1 MKKTEKRTKAAASP
15 IVREVWGIVF
25 LFFGACALLAL
36 LSYNHS
42 DPSMFTQTK
51 RLPLN
56 YVGRL
61 GANIAEV
68 LIQFAGLASY
78 ILTFLML
85 SVAVKLFR
93 GARAAQLAANL
104 FWHVISVIT
113 CATFISLVFGSLTYG
128 GTRISSGGVLGAWL
142 AGGLLHYL
150 NLWGATLFT
159 LCSLLI
165 ALVFST
171 PLSAATLF
179 RFLSALTIGVGAWL
193 ATVFYKAARAIVW
206 AAGQKRKTERLIEAK
221 LKPEKPELEIGTRKA
236 AAKVAAAEEEEEEID
251 EILPPK
257 RARSVLAIGEDS
269 FLEVIPP
276 ANAPPKKVEK
286 KPARTL
292 GNFIGA
298 VGLFTLPPLDL
309 LNEAPPKVTELDRK
323 KLIENS
329 QLLKQNLT
337 EFGIEGEV
345 VAVRPGPVITMY
357 EFKPGPGVKIS
368 QIANLADD
376 LSLAL
381 SAQSVRIVAPIPGKS
396 VVGIEIP
403 NDDRETVYLREI
415 LSTDEF
421 HASSQGIPLAIG
433 KDISGAPVVSD
444 IARMPHLLI
453 AGASGKGKSVFI
465 NSLICSLLYK
475 FTPNDM
481 RMIMVDPKQV
491 ELNLYEGIPH
501 LLLPVVDD
509 PKKAATALKWT
520 VNEMERR
527 YKLMAKSG
535 MRNIAGFNGKLE
547 KDGEEKMRTLLCPQK
562 PDGFPET
569 SSLSHLFEHDER
581 GLPRIE
587 RLPVILVI
595 IDEFADLMMTAPKD
609 IEVSVA
615 RLGQKARAAGIH
627 LVIATQRPSVDVI
640 TGLIKANLPSRVS
653 FQTASKIDSRTILDG
668 MGAEKL
674 LGHGDMLF
682 IPPGLSRLTRIHGA
696 FVNEEEIGRICDH
709 WKKQGS
715 PVYKEEILIEPEEID
730 PDDVDGAGD
739 SLYGQAVAIV
749 REMGT
754 ASASMIQ
761 RRLKVGYNRAARMV
775 EAMEAQ
781 GIVGPSEGAKP
792 REVLY

>member
-1 MKKTEKRTKAAASP
+1 MKKTEKRARVLASP
-15 IVREVWGIVF
+15 IVREAWGIVF
-25 LFFGACALLAL
+25 LFFGVFALLAL
-36 LSYNHS
+36 LSYNHT
-42 DPSMFTQTK
+42 DPSLFTQTK

-56 YVGRL
+56 YGGRI
-61 GANIAEV
+61 GANIAEA
-68 LIQFAGLASY
+68 LIQFAGIASY
-78 ILTFLML
+78 ILTFLMM
-85 SVAVKLFR
+85 SIAVKLFR
-93 GARAAQLAANL
+93 GARAAQLGANL
-104 FWHVISVIT
+104 FWHVVSVIT

-128 GTRISSGGVLGAWL
+128 GARIPSGGVLGGWL

-159 LCSLLI
+159 LCTLLI

-179 RFLSALTIGVGAWL
+179 RYVSAFTIAAGTWL

-206 AAGQKRKTERLIEAK
+206 AAGQKNKTERLIEAK
-221 LKPEKPELEIGTRKA
+221 FKPEKTS
-236 AAKVAAAEEEEEEID
+236 AAKAPRTKVEDLEED
-251 EILPPK
+251 EILPTPPR
-257 RARSVLAIGEDS
+257 RARSVLEIGDES

-276 ANAPPKKVEK
+276 VSVPAAKAEK
-286 KPARTL
+286 KAPRPA

-298 VGLFTLPPLDL
+298 VGKFTLPPLEL
-309 LNEAPPKVTELDRK
+309 LNEAPPKITELDRK

-329 QLLKQNLT
+329 ELLKQNLT
-337 EFGIEGEV
+337 EFGIDGQV

-368 QIANLADD
+368 QIANLSDD

-403 NDDRETVYLREI
+403 NEERETVYLREI
-415 LSTDEF
+415 LSTEEF
-421 HASSQGIPLAIG
+421 QSSRDGIPLAIG

-481 RMIMVDPKQV
+481 RLIMVDPKQV

-509 PKKAATALKWT
+509 PKKAATALKWA

-527 YKLMAKSG
+527 YKMMAKSG
-535 MRNIAGFNGKLE
+535 MRNISGFNGKLE
-547 KDGEEKMRTLLCPQK
+547 KDGEEKMRNLLCPQTPEGM
-562 PDGFPET
+562 PDPG
-569 SSLSHLFEHDER
+569 SLSHLFDHDER

-587 RLPVILVI
+587 RLPAILVI

-609 IEVSVA
+609 IEISVA

-668 MGAEKL
+668 IGAEKL

-682 IPPGLSRLTRIHGA
+682 IPPGLSRVNRIHGA

-709 WKKQGS
+709 WKKQGA
-715 PVYKEEILIEPEEID
+715 PVYKEEILIEPEQID
-730 PDDVDGAGD
+730 LDDVDGAGD
-739 SLYGQAVAIV
+739 ALYGQAVTIV
-749 REMGT
+749 RELGT

-781 GIVGPSEGAKP
+781 GIVGPADGAKP